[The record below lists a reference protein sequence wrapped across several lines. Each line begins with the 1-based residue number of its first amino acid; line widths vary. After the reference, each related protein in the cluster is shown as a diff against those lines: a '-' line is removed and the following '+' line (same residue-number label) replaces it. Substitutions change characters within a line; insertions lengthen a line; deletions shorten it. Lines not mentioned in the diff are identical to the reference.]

1 MRNIF
6 CKMLHYNRLNLGQEE
21 SSVINQIY
29 LVLAIWLI
37 NHSQSYIHILNLD
50 IHYTTDLCMTKYALV
65 LTAARK
71 SDLL

>member
-6 CKMLHYNRLNLGQEE
+6 CKMLCYKRLNLGQEE
-21 SSVINQIY
+21 FSVIKQIY
-29 LVLAIWLI
+29 PCVSHMADKPLAVIYT
-37 NHSQSYIHILNLD
+37 SY